1 MILSAIAAMGLNRV
15 IGVQNKLPWRV
26 PEDWEFFKQ
35 KTQGTIVIMGRKTF
49 ESLGGRP
56 LPKRL
61 HIVITRQ
68 SEYKFDHPEVKIVGS
83 LDAAIELARS
93 LIKSA
98 DQEVFVA
105 GGSEIYAQS
114 LKRIDKLYLS
124 VIQKSF
130 DGDAFF
136 PSLSD
141 SGLKLSHSEPRVG
154 AIPFVVETYT
164 RTH

>member
-15 IGVQNKLPWRV
+15 IGIHNKLPWRV
-26 PEDWEFFKQ
+26 PEDWEFFKS

-56 LPKRL
+56 LPNRL
-61 HIVITRQ
+61 HIIITRQ
-68 SEYKFDHPEVKIVGS
+68 ADYKFEHKDVRIVGS
-83 LDAAIELARS
+83 LDAALNLARS
-93 LIKSA
+93 LVRSS

-114 LKRIDKLYLS
+114 LKQIDRLYLS

-130 DGDAFF
+130 EGDAFF

-141 SGLKLSHSEPRVG
+141 SGLKLSHSEPRAG

-164 RTH
+164 RTQ